1 MQPERELPVLWRR
14 VVTWMA
20 GERAFPRMEADRRQ
34 TFREIISKSAEYS
47 LDRLIT
53 LEDRAAEPIAQSD
66 VGLLRPTRFE
76 RTSFGDILGFFH
88 LFIQPPDGVVR
99 IFEFDLKGAPRTFAL
114 FHAPPGETSAISWKR
129 RILNP

>member
-88 LFIQPPDGVVR
+88 LFIQPP
-99 IFEFDLKGAPRTFAL
+99 LSL
-114 FHAPPGETSAISWKR
+114 TSKEHRARSPCSMARPEKR
-129 RILNP
+129 RRSRGNGGYSIRK